1 MTHVPGGKQ
10 PSWDPQEYPP
20 QAHGQQYS
28 QDQPWQQQRYDSY
41 ANQQRISAAQEQQTQ
56 PQYGQQYPQEQPLH
70 LTDGAWKRHTKLNSK
85 HIATALVLS
94 GVALVVTVGGLFRL
108 DQAVR
113 HASSQSQ
120 ASISHL
126 QTELNAAEGKLS
138 AMKAD
143 TDSGTSKFGI
153 CYQTDTQSFSGLVDS
168 IMDNYSFVVGVDIGT
183 PNDVNGVVSCAS
195 GYTYVPVV
203 PGNNSTNSN

>member
-10 PSWDPQEYPP
+10 PSWDPP
-20 QAHGQQYS
+20 QDYGQQYS
-28 QDQPWQQQRYDSY
+28 QDQPWQRQRYDPF
-41 ANQQRISAAQEQQTQ
+41 ANQQQISAAQEQRTQ
-56 PQYGQQYPQEQPLH
+56 PQYGQQYPQEQPPH
-70 LTDGAWKRHTKLNSK
+70 LTSGAWGRHTKLNSK
-85 HIATALVLS
+85 YIATALVLS

-108 DQAVR
+108 DQDVKD
-113 HASSQSQ
+113 ASSQSQ
-120 ASISHL
+120 AKISHL
-126 QTELNAAEGKLS
+126 QTELSAADGKLS

-143 TDSGTSKFGI
+143 TDSGTSKLGI